1 MTTKLLVIV
10 ILLMSGLPGCSNQ
23 GKPSADDC
31 RKAIDK
37 MFAIWAGADPSAAG
51 NRDKVNPAMNGLIK
65 SCQEKWSLAKVECL
79 QKAATKPEADRCG

>member
-10 ILLMSGLPGCSNQ
+10 MLLVSGLLGCNSQ
-23 GKPSADDC
+23 GKPSAEDC

-37 MFAIWAGADPSAAG
+37 MFAIWAGADPAAAA
-51 NRDKVNPAMNGLIK
+51 NRDKANPAMNGLIK

-79 QKAATKPEADRCG
+79 QKAATKPEADSCR

>member
-1 MTTKLLVIV
+1 MTMLLVIV
-10 ILLMSGLPGCSNQ
+10 MLLTSGLLGCKNQ

-37 MFAIWAGADPSAAG
+37 MFAIWAGADRAAAG

-65 SCQEKWSLAKVECL
+65 SCQEKWSSAKVECL
-79 QKAATKPEADRCG
+79 QKATTKPEADSRR